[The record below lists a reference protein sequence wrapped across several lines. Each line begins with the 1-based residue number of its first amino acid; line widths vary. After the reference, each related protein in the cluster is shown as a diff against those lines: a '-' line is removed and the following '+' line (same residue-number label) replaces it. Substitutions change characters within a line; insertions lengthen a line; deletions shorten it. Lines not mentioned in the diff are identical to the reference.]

1 MEQRWPGVDAKV
13 WKYTEY
19 MNTINNVMIMVI
31 VLPNVWFKIQNVNL

>member
-1 MEQRWPGVDAKV
+1 MEQRWPSVDSKA

-19 MNTINNVMIMVI
+19 MNIINNVMIMVI